1 VLITV
6 ISLNDIWPNAAPLLD
21 QNIFISNPKHRM
33 RLHGEPAIDVR
44 DSKYDVILFNLVPD
58 VIANKWTARITD
70 LTQTK

>member
-1 VLITV
+1 
-6 ISLNDIWPNAAPLLD
+6 
-21 QNIFISNPKHRM
+21 M

-58 VIANKWTARITD
+58 VIANKWTARTTD